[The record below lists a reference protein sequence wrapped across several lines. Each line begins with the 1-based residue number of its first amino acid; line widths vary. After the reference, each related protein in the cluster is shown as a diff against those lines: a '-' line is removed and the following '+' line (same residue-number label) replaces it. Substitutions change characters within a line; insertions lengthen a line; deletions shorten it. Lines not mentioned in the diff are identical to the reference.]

1 MPVDQFPWKST
12 IFASGRPCRTF
23 RCHFMKRICN
33 ICLCLAVACLAAA
46 CVRTVDPGL
55 YSVKDGFVRVYL
67 DSLGNTK
74 ALMYRDTSSVWA
86 DTVSVDLKAEKLA
99 LKPYEAPEFHLFP
112 VRELYRDPV
121 YKVGETQD
129 VVYGRVVQ
137 NLDKDRRM
145 DLKMDLYVPHDG
157 SSVARPLMVMFH
169 GGAFRGGN
177 KRDSSLVEWCRYF
190 ASLGYVAASVDYRH
204 GYRCRQKDTDE
215 AMFRALKDA
224 NAAVRFLLNR
234 DSLLIHTDRIFAAGV
249 DAGGITALNMAYM
262 REENLPE
269 IVTEE
274 KDTTIVTHQ
283 SLLRGFEIR
292 AVANLWGAVPDTAIL
307 TNAKIPVISFQS
319 EEDSMVPFKAG
330 HPFDYLEVEEDE
342 PEDGWEVFRS
352 ILESIV
358 SIFVP
363 DNDDEEVHVFR
374 EMYGSGVIHR
384 VLRRLGTS
392 SELYA
397 YPGMRHD
404 LFLRDDDGTV
414 DFPLYDE
421 IKEQTASFFASK
433 MVVAPVSLR
442 QDSEDPQL
450 FIIDNSEVET
460 CLWHV
465 EGGVLVGKGSDA
477 ARVLLFPDA
486 PEHSVSVSGVYASG
500 LTFFEKVEVS
510 REQD

>member
-1 MPVDQFPWKST
+1 MRTIWK
-12 IFASGRPCRTF
+12 
-23 RCHFMKRICN
+23 
-33 ICLCLAVACLAAA
+33 LCLYVVVACVVTAA
-46 CVRTVDPGL
+46 CSRAIEPGL
-55 YSVKDGFVRVYL
+55 YRTEDGFVRVYL

-86 DTVSVDLKAEKLA
+86 DTVSIDLKEKKLA

-112 VRELYRDPV
+112 ARELYREPV
-121 YKVGETQD
+121 YEVGESRD
-129 VVYGRVVQ
+129 IVYGRVVQ
-137 NLDKDRRM
+137 SLEEDKRM

-157 SSVARPLMVMFH
+157 STVARPLMVVLH

-177 KRDSSLVEWCRYF
+177 MRDSSLVEWCRYF
-190 ASLGYVAASVDYRH
+190 ASLGYVAASVDYRQ
-204 GYRCRQKDTDE
+204 GYHRRQKDTDE
-215 AMFRALKDA
+215 AMFKALKDA
-224 NAAVRFLLNR
+224 NAAVRFLLKR
-234 DSLLIHTDRIFAAGV
+234 DSLLIHSDRIFAAGA

-269 IVTEE
+269 IITEE
-274 KDTTIVTHQ
+274 KDTTKVTRQ
-283 SLLRGFEIR
+283 ALLRGFDVR

-307 TNAKIPVISFQS
+307 ANAKIPVISFQS
-319 EEDSMVPFKAG
+319 KEDAMIPFLAG
-330 HPFDYLEVEEDE
+330 HPFDYLEVEEEE
-342 PEDGWEVFRS
+342 PENGWEVFES

-363 DNDDEEVHVFR
+363 EDEEDAHVFR

-384 VLRRLGTS
+384 VLKRLGTS
-392 SELYA
+392 SELYV

-414 DFPLYDE
+414 DFPTFDE
-421 IKEQTASFFASK
+421 IKEQTASFFASR

-442 QDSEDPQL
+442 QDFEDPQL

-460 CLWHV
+460 CLWDV
-465 EGGVLVGKGSDA
+465 QGGVLVGKGDDA

-486 PEHSVSVSGVYASG
+486 PEHTVSVSGVYASG
-500 LTFFEKVEVS
+500 LTFYEKVEVS

>member
-1 MPVDQFPWKST
+1 
-12 IFASGRPCRTF
+12 
-23 RCHFMKRICN
+23 MKRICH
-33 ICLCLAVACLAAA
+33 ICLCFVAAWLAVAC
-46 CVRTVDPGL
+46 VRSVEPGL

-74 ALMYRDTSSVWA
+74 AVMYRDTSSVWA

-145 DLKMDLYVPHDG
+145 DLKMDLYVPYDG
-157 SSVARPLMVMFH
+157 STVARPLLVVLH
-169 GGAFRGGN
+169 GGAFRGGD

-190 ASLGYVAASVDYRH
+190 ASLGYVAASVDYRQ

-234 DSLLIHTDRIFAAGV
+234 DSLLIHSDRIFTAGA

-274 KDTTIVTHQ
+274 KDTTIVTRQ
-283 SLLRGFEIR
+283 SLLRGFDVR

-319 EEDSMVPFKAG
+319 SEDSMVPFKAG

-342 PEDGWEVFRS
+342 PEDGWEMFRS

-363 DNDDEEVHVFR
+363 EEAGDVHVFR
-374 EMYGSGVIHR
+374 EMYGSGIIHR

-392 SELYA
+392 SELYT
-397 YPGMRHD
+397 YPGMHHD
-404 LFLRDDDGTV
+404 LFLRDDGTV
-414 DFPLYDE
+414 DFLMYDE
-421 IKEQTASFFASK
+421 IKEQTASFFASR

-442 QDSEDPQL
+442 QDTEDPQL

-465 EGGVLVGKGSDA
+465 EGGVLLGKGNDA
-477 ARVLLFPDA
+477 VRVLFFPDA
-486 PEHSVSVSGVYASG
+486 PVHSVSVSGEYSSG
-500 LTFFEKVEVS
+500 QTFYDTVTVDVE
-510 REQD
+510 